1 MKAEKHSE
9 YIYVVAYLS
18 KGYRLIE
25 CKSNIQWILQKK
37 DLSRDYWRS
46 KKFFLFKSGIISA
59 LARLSIDSTT
69 IDNLPVRFRS
79 QFKHAQS
86 EQMECADGRAA
97 NQSLG
102 IVSSLNSRCLFTRR

>member
-9 YIYVVAYLS
+9 YIYVVAYLP

-46 KKFFLFKSGIISA
+46 KSFFLFKSEIISA

-69 IDNLPVRFRS
+69 IDKLPVRFRS

-86 EQMECADGRAA
+86 EQMEYAGR
-97 NQSLG
+97 
-102 IVSSLNSRCLFTRR
+102 